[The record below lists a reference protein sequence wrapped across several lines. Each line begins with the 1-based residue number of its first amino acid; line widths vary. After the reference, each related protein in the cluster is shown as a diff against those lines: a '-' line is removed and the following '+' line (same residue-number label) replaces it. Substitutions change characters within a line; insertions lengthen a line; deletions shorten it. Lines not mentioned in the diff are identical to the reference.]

1 LSSFSTSASQA
12 GEWWALTS
20 TPIDAIPDLSDNQ
33 ADHAASE
40 NSTELS
46 MSFTYQIDPQAGIIE
61 IRGAGVITHGEY
73 IAGLMSWMTD
83 PLFSP
88 GLDGLC
94 DFTAAESTPTM
105 ADLRELIDL
114 VARHT
119 AYVGRVKVAMIVS
132 KPIMFAVARQ
142 FASLAEAA
150 QLEVQLFRDRDSA
163 MSWLRPAGQT
173 LPLCVTKLPATY

>member
-1 LSSFSTSASQA
+1 
-12 GEWWALTS
+12 
-20 TPIDAIPDLSDNQ
+20 
-33 ADHAASE
+33 
-40 NSTELS
+40 

-61 IRGAGVITHGEY
+61 IRGTGVITQAEY
-73 IAGLMSWMTD
+73 VNGVMAWMID
-83 PLFSP
+83 PLFRP

-119 AYVGRVKVAMIVS
+119 AYIGRVKVAIVVS
-132 KPIMFAVARQ
+132 KPITFAVASR

-150 QLEVQLFRDRDSA
+150 KFEVQLFGDRVSA
-163 MSWLRPAGQT
+163 MSWLRPAGQ
-173 LPLCVTKLPATY
+173 AA

>member
-1 LSSFSTSASQA
+1 MDA
-12 GEWWALTS
+12 GILGSRRCEETALTGLS
-20 TPIDAIPDLSDNQ
+20 LEDGLGHRVDRSVTSNDDWRGSAPIIP
-33 ADHAASE
+33 
-40 NSTELS
+40 
-46 MSFTYQIDPQAGIIE
+46 MSFTYQIDPQGGIIE
-61 IRGAGVITHGEY
+61 IRGAGVITQAEY
-73 IAGLMSWMTD
+73 VAGVMSWMID
-83 PLFSP
+83 PLFRP

-105 ADLRELIDL
+105 AELRELIDL

-132 KPIMFAVARQ
+132 KPIVFGVARQ

-173 LPLCVTKLPATY
+173 P

>member
-1 LSSFSTSASQA
+1 
-12 GEWWALTS
+12 
-20 TPIDAIPDLSDNQ
+20 
-33 ADHAASE
+33 
-40 NSTELS
+40 

-119 AYVGRVKVAMIVS
+119 AYVGRVKVALIVS
-132 KPIMFAVARQ
+132 KPITFAVARQ

-163 MSWLRPAGQT
+163 MSWLRPAGQ
-173 LPLCVTKLPATY
+173 AA